1 MSGVGWGSMATGTV
15 LIAGA
20 SRGLGLELARQL
32 SASGHHVIS
41 ANRGVPEERLEG
53 VEHVTLD
60 LGSEASIAGLAGQL
74 DGRTI
79 DILINNGA
87 IAGNEGGLPGLSSVD
102 FLTVIA
108 VNTLG
113 PLLMAKYFMPHL
125 MRGSRRVIA
134 NISSRVG
141 SISEGIIDEGNYA
154 YCISKSAL
162 NMASAKLAFQHS
174 GQGLCVLSL
183 HPGWIRTEMGGPD
196 APLDV
201 SVSAARLI
209 ELITTAT
216 PADNGSYRSFDGQ
229 KIGW

>member
-1 MSGVGWGSMATGTV
+1 M
-15 LIAGA
+15 
-20 SRGLGLELARQL
+20 
-32 SASGHHVIS
+32 
-41 ANRGVPEERLEG
+41 
-53 VEHVTLD
+53 
-60 LGSEASIAGLAGQL
+60 
-74 DGRTI
+74 
-79 DILINNGA
+79 
-87 IAGNEGGLPGLSSVD
+87 PGLSSVD

-201 SVSAARLI
+201 SVSAAGLI

>member
-1 MSGVGWGSMATGTV
+1 MATGTV

-20 SRGLGLELARQL
+20 SRGLGLELARRL

-41 ANRGVPEERLEG
+41 ANRGAPQARLDG
-53 VEHVTLD
+53 VEHVALD
-60 LGSEASIAGLAGQL
+60 LASETSIAQLAGQL
-74 DGRTI
+74 DGRAI

-87 IAGNEGGLPGLSSVD
+87 IAGDEGGLSGLNSSD
-102 FLTVIA
+102 FLAVIA

-125 MRGSRRVIA
+125 MRGSRRIIA

-162 NMASAKLAFQHS
+162 NMASAKLAFHY
-174 GQGLCVLSL
+174 GVQGFCVLSL

-201 SVSAARLI
+201 GTSAAGLI
-209 ELITTAT
+209 GLITTAT
-216 PADNGSYRSFDGQ
+216 PGDSGSYRSYDGR

>member
-1 MSGVGWGSMATGTV
+1 MATGTV

-20 SRGLGLELARQL
+20 SRGLGLELARQM
-32 SASGHHVIS
+32 SAAGYHVIS
-41 ANRGVPEERLEG
+41 ANRSAPAERLAL
-53 VEHVTLD
+53 VEHVALD
-60 LGSEASIAGLAGQL
+60 LGSEASIAQLASQL
-74 DGRTI
+74 HGRPI
-79 DILINNGA
+79 DFLINNGA
-87 IAGNEGGLPGLSSVD
+87 IAGDDGGLAGLTSKG
-102 FLTVIA
+102 FLEVMA

-113 PLLMAKYFMPHL
+113 PLLMAKYFMPQL

-162 NMASAKLAFQHS
+162 NMASAKLAFHHG

-183 HPGWIRTEMGGPD
+183 HPGWIRTEMGGAE

-201 SVSAARLI
+201 SASAAGLVS
-209 ELITTAT
+209 LITGAT
-216 PADNGSYRSFDGQ
+216 SRDNGSYRSYDGRD
-229 KIGW
+229 IGW